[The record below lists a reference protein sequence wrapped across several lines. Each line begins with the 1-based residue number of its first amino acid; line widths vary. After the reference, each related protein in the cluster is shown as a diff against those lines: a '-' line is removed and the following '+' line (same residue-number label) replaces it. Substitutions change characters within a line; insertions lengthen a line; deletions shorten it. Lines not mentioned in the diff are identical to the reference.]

1 MLCRTFFRWLW
12 VPSSLAH
19 IPPPCG
25 SGLGNFL
32 LVPWHYVTSDYFT
45 SVVVVE
51 KKCVSLSVQTSYQHL
66 SMFNVVIS
74 LSSVI
79 PAFSMFCLVIW
90 HVFPQHRTA
99 IHTELTLWLPSSFL
113 PIARGMICDSVVHTS
128 NTFLSESSIVVLI
141 SITNMSMSV
150 ISQAHDF
157 HHLKFNQCYG
167 VLGILDYLHGTDQQ
181 FRFSP

>member
-19 IPPPCG
+19 IQPPCG
-25 SGLGNFL
+25 SGSDTFSSSLD
-32 LVPWHYVTSDYFT
+32 TSNYFT

-79 PAFSMFCLVIW
+79 PAFSMFSVVIW

-113 PIARGMICDSVVHTS
+113 PIAWGMICDSVVLLIR
-128 NTFLSESSIVVLI
+128 FYQKVQLLSWLVSQMCQQLSLGTWFPPSEVQPVLW
-141 SITNMSMSV
+141 SPRNSGLPARHRSAVQV
-150 ISQAHDF
+150 I
-157 HHLKFNQCYG
+157 LR
-167 VLGILDYLHGTDQQ
+167 T
-181 FRFSP
+181 